1 MEIINKFLYLLSN
14 QERKRAYLLLVMIL
28 LMALI
33 DMLGIASIMPF
44 IAVITNPDLIE
55 NNYILNYFYEFSGI
69 FGVTTNQQFYI
80 YIWNSCVFIFT
91 FFFKL

>member
-1 MEIINKFLYLLSN
+1 
-14 QERKRAYLLLVMIL
+14 MIL

-55 NNYILNYFYEFSGI
+55 NNHILNFFYEFSSK
-69 FGVTTNQQFYI
+69 FGVTTNQK
-80 YIWNSCVFIFT
+80 FIFNYR
-91 FFFKL
+91 FLIK